1 MSSKPSRKRVAA
13 FEDPDSDTN
22 NQQTK
27 KSKKTSGF
35 STEMQTDADGNP
47 FWEISNKRRLGVST
61 FKNNVMVSIREFY
74 EKDGQ
79 MLPGKKG
86 VTLTTEQFNAVIEL
100 LPQIEP
106 VLKEKGVD
114 VVRPEYD
121 QVGDTVAKDDSED
134 EDEAEFE
141 EVVKPVETKKVNRLD
156 KYKNKNKKNHE
167 STSEEDA
174 G

>member
-121 QVGDTVAKDDSED
+121 Q
-134 EDEAEFE
+134 DEAEFE

>member
-1 MSSKPSRKRVAA
+1 MSSKPSRKRAA
-13 FEDPDSDTN
+13 ASEDPDSDTN

-27 KSKKTSGF
+27 KSKKTSGAG
-35 STEMQTDADGNP
+35 TEMQTDADGNP